1 MKQSSEPDMDENA
14 IRVSEESTI
23 QIPLRNL
30 IGLRVGTAVGVL
42 GYAEL
47 NSRITTLEHG
57 QSIQD
62 MTIKE
67 NAAFVREWPLGLRGA
82 LPDDLIQNASIAAL
96 EKRQDELDAL
106 RDRMNDIQIEMNRVS
121 GAGEVRD
128 EKLSTLFDIWND
140 QVSE

>member
-1 MKQSSEPDMDENA
+1 MKQSSEPDMEENA

-30 IGLRVGTAVGVL
+30 IGLLVGTAVGVL